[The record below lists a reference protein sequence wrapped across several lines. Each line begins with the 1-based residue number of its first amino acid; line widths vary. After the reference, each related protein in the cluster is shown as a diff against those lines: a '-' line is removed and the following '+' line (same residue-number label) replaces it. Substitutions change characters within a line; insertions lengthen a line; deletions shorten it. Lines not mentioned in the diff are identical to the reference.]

1 MVYSF
6 QTIVA
11 AIIGPGGSINLA
23 NGAGAAEEGITIEAV
38 NDKNTMVIGAG
49 GEGMHSLSADDSSTV
64 TVRLL
69 KTSPVNAV
77 LQIMYN
83 LQTAST
89 ILHGRNVITLRDI
102 ARGDVVTLTGV
113 AFKKRPALSYAKDGG
128 TVEWVFDAIK
138 TDTILGIGLP
148 EIL

>member
-1 MVYSF
+1 MTYSF

-38 NDKNTMVIGAG
+38 NDKNTMTIGAG
-49 GEGMHSLSADDSSTV
+49 GEGMHSLSADESSTV

-83 LQTAST
+83 LQTASVV
-89 ILHGRNVITLRDI
+89 LHGRNIITLRDI
-102 ARGDVVTLTGV
+102 ARGDAITLTGV
-113 AFKKRPALSYAKDGG
+113 AFKKRPSLTYAKEGG
-128 TVEWVFDAIK
+128 MTEWVFDAIK
-138 TDTILGIGLP
+138 TDAIIGIGLP
-148 EIL
+148 EII